1 MRCVRDRP
9 ARRAF
14 LASIGLGGGALAL
27 VGCEPTNPT
36 MADRIAAM
44 QTRGVILTVDF
55 DLNSYAIKPQAR
67 PLLDEVAEALKDPK
81 LLNFSF
87 DVNGHT
93 DVTGTL
99 GRNVALSEL
108 RAAAITDHLV
118 GRGVSR
124 GALKPQGFGPLQ
136 LLLPAEPRSPRNRRV
151 ELYAIPPG
159 QATTRS

>member
-1 MRCVRDRP
+1 MRCAREP
-9 ARRAF
+9 LARRAF
-14 LASIGLGGGALAL
+14 LTRVGLVGGALAL
-27 VGCEPTNPT
+27 VGCQQGNPT

-55 DLNSYAIKPQAR
+55 DLNSYAIKPQAL

-99 GRNVALSEL
+99 GRNLALSEL
-108 RAAAITDHLV
+108 RAAAITDHLA

-136 LLLPAEPRSPRNRRV
+136 LLVPAEPRSPRNRRV
-151 ELYAIPPG
+151 EIFAIPPG
-159 QATTRS
+159 QAAPRP